1 MAADHHRPPHYRPLL
16 GFAASLSLAA
26 SFSLA
31 TCLLLTVAG
40 CGSDRPPDS
49 VGAPAN
55 AQAAAQG
62 GAQKIAAN
70 DTDDT
75 DATIWTVLGL
85 AKRQSRQHTGPQTGN
100 TVSPELWQ
108 AAHDTLGFAGM
119 SSEDPVTGLLVSKW
133 YSPAGKPDE
142 RLRVSVF
149 ILARALRSDSVAV
162 TVERQVRAAGGQWQP
177 TPVAR
182 EVPDG
187 LDSAILQ
194 RAQQIHSE
202 RYRETMYQ

>member
-1 MAADHHRPPHYRPLL
+1 MAAHYHRSPHYRPLL
-16 GFAASLSLAA
+16 GFAASLSLV
-26 SFSLA
+26 
-31 TCLLLTVAG
+31 TGLLLSVAG
-40 CGSDRPPDS
+40 CGADRPPDR
-49 VGAPAN
+49 VAAPAN
-55 AQAAAQG
+55 AEAAMQG
-62 GAQKIAAN
+62 GAQKIASN

-85 AKRQSRQHTGPQTGN
+85 AKRESRQRTGPQTGN

-108 AAHDTLGFAGM
+108 ATHDTLGFAGM
-119 SSEDPVTGLLVSKW
+119 SSEDPVTGLLVTKW

-202 RYRETMYQ
+202 HYRETMYQ